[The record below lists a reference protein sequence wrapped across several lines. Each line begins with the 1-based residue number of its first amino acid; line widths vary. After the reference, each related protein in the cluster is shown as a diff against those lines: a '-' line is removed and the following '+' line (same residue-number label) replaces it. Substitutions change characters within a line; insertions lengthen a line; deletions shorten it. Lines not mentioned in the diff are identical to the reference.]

1 MGELID
7 LAEHRRR
14 LEEEKAEAER
24 LEEIKKRLE
33 EKRKI
38 ADDEAE
44 LEYVRDVVDAIIRK
58 LDEKEEARAKF
69 FFVPFPTG
77 SQLE

>member
-24 LEEIKKRLE
+24 LEEEKK
-33 EKRKI
+33 K
-38 ADDEAE
+38 ADEEAE
-44 LEYVRDVVDAIIRK
+44 LEYMRDVVSAIIRN
-58 LDEKEEARAKF
+58 LEDAEEARAKF

-77 SQLE
+77 SQIE

>member
-1 MGELID
+1 MCELID

-24 LEEIKKRLE
+24 LEEEKK
-33 EKRKI
+33 K
-38 ADDEAE
+38 ADEEAE
-44 LEYVRDVVDAIIRK
+44 LEYMRDVVSAIIRN
-58 LDEKEEARAKF
+58 LEDAEEARAKF

-77 SQLE
+77 SQIE

>member
-7 LAEHRRR
+7 LAEYRRR

-24 LEEIKKRLE
+24 LEEEKKRLE
-33 EKRKI
+33 AEKKK
-38 ADDEAE
+38 ADEEAE
-44 LEYVRDVVDAIIRK
+44 LEYMRDVVSAIIRN
-58 LDEKEEARAKF
+58 LEDAEEARAKF